1 MFRHMGKKALG
12 AVLLTLAL
20 CGAAMAFWYL
30 QGAIEG
36 TSAPTKAAKTTTAT
50 VVPIKVTFAA
60 NSLQPGEHEPLEVM
74 IENTTPGATEVT
86 FKRITATVTSSEEA
100 TCPKANLIVSAQS
113 AFWKEVLEGKQGTAT
128 KVAPG
133 ATYNPNTAANAM
145 LQVELS
151 PTAPQACETALF
163 AVKMIAA

>member
-1 MFRHMGKKALG
+1 MGKKLYG
-12 AVLLTLAL
+12 VVFLTLAL
-20 CGAAMAFWYL
+20 CGVAMAVWYL

-50 VVPIKVTFAA
+50 VVPVKVSFAA
-60 NSLQPGEHEPLEVM
+60 NALQPGEHEPLEVT

-86 FKRITATVTSSEEA
+86 FKRLTTTVTSSEEA
-100 TCPKANLIVSAQS
+100 TCPKSNLIVSAAS
-113 AFWKEVLEGKQGTAT
+113 AFWKEVLEGKQVTPT

-133 ATYNPNTAANAM
+133 ATYNPNTAANAL

-151 PTAPQACETALF
+151 PTAPQSCETALF
-163 AVKMIAA
+163 TVKMVAS

>member
-1 MFRHMGKKALG
+1 MFRHMGKKVYG
-12 AVLLTLAL
+12 VVFLTLAL
-20 CGAAMAFWYL
+20 CGVAMAVWYM

-36 TSAPTKAAKTTTAT
+36 SSTPTKAAKTTTPT
-50 VVPIKVTFAA
+50 VVPIKVTFAG
-60 NSLQPGEHEPLEVM
+60 NTLQPGEHEPLEVV
-74 IENTTPGATEVT
+74 IENTSPGATEVT
-86 FKRITATVTSSEEA
+86 FKRLTTTVTSSEEA

-151 PTAPQACETALF
+151 PTAPQTCETALF
-163 AVKMIAA
+163 TVKMVAA